1 MSGLSVIS
9 RRTRTARTAAIA
21 GLLAACAALAGC
33 AAPTQ
38 TPTPLPPAPTGSATE
53 PEAAIGPVQPAGT
66 PTDVTT
72 GLDLPWSIAF
82 TADGVALVSERDTAL
97 VKEVAPDGSVRE
109 VGRVPDVVPGGEGG
123 LLGLAI
129 PEAASASAPIYL
141 YAYTTASSDNRIVRM
156 PLAGVAGSY
165 SLGAPEVVLS
175 GIRKAANHN
184 GGRIKFGPDGML
196 YATTGDAGTISSSQ
210 DPESFNGKI
219 LRMTA
224 DGAVPTDNP
233 TPGSLVYSLGHRNPQ
248 GIAWDADGQL
258 WAAEFGQNTWDEF
271 NRITPGANYGWPVVE
286 GIGDDSAYVNPA
298 YQWATSEASPSGLAF
313 TRDTFFLAALR
324 GERVWAL
331 YPVASADLPSSRQ
344 GVSAVPYLQG
354 QYGRIRDIAPA
365 PDGSIWIL
373 TSNTGR
379 DQLREGDDR
388 IVRVQLAPVVAG

>member
-1 MSGLSVIS
+1 MSGLSVVS
-9 RRTRTARTAAIA
+9 RRTRTAGIASIA
-21 GLLAACAALAGC
+21 GLLVGCAALAGC
-33 AAPTQ
+33 AAPLQ
-38 TPTPLPPAPTGSATE
+38 TPTPLPPLPPAPTGSATVPE
-53 PEAAIGPVQPAGT
+53 PATGPVQPAGT

-72 GLDLPWSIAF
+72 GLALPWSIAF
-82 TADGVALVSERDTAL
+82 TSDGAALVSERDTAL

-109 VGRVPDVVPGGEGG
+109 VGRVPDVVAGGEGG

-129 PEAASASAPIYL
+129 PEPASASAPSYL
-141 YAYTTASSDNRIVRM
+141 YAYTTAASDNRIVRM

-175 GIRKAANHN
+175 GIRKAENHN

-196 YATTGDAGTISSSQ
+196 YASTGDAGTISSSQ

-219 LRMTA
+219 LRMTP
-224 DGAVPTDNP
+224 DGGVPTDNP
-233 TPGSLVYSLGHRNPQ
+233 SPKSLVYSLGHRNPQ

-286 GIGDDSAYVNPA
+286 GIGDDPAYVNPA

-324 GERVWAL
+324 GERVWAI
-331 YPVASADLPSSRQ
+331 YTD
-344 GVSAVPYLQG
+344 GGTTAVPYLQG